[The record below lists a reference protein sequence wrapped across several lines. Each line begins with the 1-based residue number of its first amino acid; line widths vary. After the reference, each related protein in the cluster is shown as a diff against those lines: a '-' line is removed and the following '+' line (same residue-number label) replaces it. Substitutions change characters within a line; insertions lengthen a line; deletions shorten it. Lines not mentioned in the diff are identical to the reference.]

1 MKSVFRVVVSSAISV
16 SILSVGVHAS
26 RVPGTPQLPTE
37 RKVYEIYNDRY
48 DTAYESSAELDAMR
62 VHDMDFFD
70 LPENHYVYV
79 QGIAHCANDN
89 GGFGWYRPILPDGGL
104 THALFFTVTIPQVDD
119 LTLNGDYTATFTPE
133 GEWGFYMRRPD
144 GTGEWLAHAPCAPR
158 TPALYSLCGTI
169 ADRRHIKH
177 GCNAMTNNESKK
189 VKITTEIS
197 SLSLNFPLSPLAALR
212 RTIPTSTFLRT
223 TRNPRPRP

>member
-1 MKSVFRVVVSSAISV
+1 MKHCARAVFAVTLIASLIAG
-16 SILSVGVHAS
+16 SIHAS

-89 GGFGWYRPILPDGGL
+89 GGFGWYRPILPDGGI

-119 LTLNGDYTATFTPE
+119 LTLNGDYTATFTPPT
-133 GEWGFYMRRPD
+133 EWGFYMRRPD
-144 GTGEWLAHAPCAPR
+144 GTMYYSESHRNPDNADQLLVYA
-158 TPALYSLCGTI
+158 TP
-169 ADRRHIKH
+169 DE
-177 GCNAMTNNESKK
+177 N
-189 VKITTEIS
+189 
-197 SLSLNFPLSPLAALR
+197 
-212 RTIPTSTFLRT
+212 TFLICWEDRADEASDYDHNDLILEMT
-223 TRNPRPRP
+223 FVPVPEN